1 LKKTKHKREQGIKD
15 RIREVATRLFCLRG
29 YGATAVSEIVS
40 QAGVTKPVLYY
51 YFGSKAGL
59 FTHIF
64 EHHFG
69 MLRDLVSKAQRHP
82 GSCKEKVLQLTAD
95 QFELSRQNFDG
106 ARLIIS
112 TVLGPEKGTPLVRF
126 AELHRSLAE
135 LFCAILAEGIQR
147 GEVRPMRVDEAGLA
161 YIGMVNMFI
170 MRQVSRRT
178 WSLDRDSAAR
188 LVDLYFSGITGAGPA
203 TQSGPVPQG
212 ARGC

>member
-1 LKKTKHKREQGIKD
+1 
-15 RIREVATRLFCLRG
+15 
-29 YGATAVSEIVS
+29 
-40 QAGVTKPVLYY
+40 
-51 YFGSKAGL
+51 
-59 FTHIF
+59 
-64 EHHFG
+64 
-69 MLRDLVSKAQRHP
+69 
-82 GSCKEKVLQLTAD
+82 
-95 QFELSRQNFDG
+95 
-106 ARLIIS
+106 
-112 TVLGPEKGTPLVRF
+112 VLGPEKGTPLVRF